1 MPRTKHETHLWFA
14 EGDERIEI
22 ESFDKRLNARIEKL
36 MEDDPDA
43 VSVYSYEG
51 GCLRCAVLRDR
62 LTLKRIPVRSSKCQ
76 MAQSENGKR
85 HTENLKHQK
94 REE

>member
-1 MPRTKHETHLWFA
+1 MPRKRRETHLWFT

-22 ESFDKRLNARIEKL
+22 ESFDKRLNTKIEKL
-36 MEDDPDA
+36 IADEPDA
-43 VSVYSYEG
+43 VSVYSYED

-62 LTLKRIPVRSSKCQ
+62 LTLKRIPVRSSKCK
-76 MAQSENGKR
+76 MAQSKNGKR

-94 REE
+94 KEE